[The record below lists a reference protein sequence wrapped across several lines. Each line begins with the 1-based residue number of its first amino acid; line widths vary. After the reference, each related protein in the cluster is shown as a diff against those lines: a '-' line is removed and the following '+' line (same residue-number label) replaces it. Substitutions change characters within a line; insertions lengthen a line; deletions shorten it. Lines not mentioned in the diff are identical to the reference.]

1 MHVVMRS
8 YADSEVADM
17 LLRHKADVEKLI
29 RSAPGFVSYVIAKF
43 PGSTMTATI
52 CETEAGCQRSVEL
65 AKEWLVKNAPSVNVN
80 NLEVKQGEILLRL
93 T

>member
-1 MHVVMRS
+1 
-8 YADSEVADM
+8 
-17 LLRHKADVEKLI
+17 
-29 RSAPGFVSYVIAKF
+29 
-43 PGSTMTATI
+43 MTATI